1 MKRTLPF
8 FLFLLTALAGQAQT
22 HFYLDQIVVQPA
34 NPTTADDVSLS
45 LIGNLSDGGA
55 YIQTA
60 LADVSG
66 GTVSITLVA
75 LSNGGIP
82 VLVPHTEVIQLG
94 QLPAGNYT
102 IDFTDA
108 TTGILD
114 GAPPAQHTFTVS
126 GPVFPCEDLT
136 IDVQWA
142 YFSDT
147 AVVVHVQHQTV
158 EQFDYPNFILFDAQ
172 GDTLAKETV
181 TYFAIAQDSWHTLR
195 LMDGVEAPVGPFTG
209 RLELWTGFTSTLAC
223 AWEQTFALC
232 PSTSCVTVY
241 PSIGNFG
248 GALPIGNYNWTIYND
263 GGDLAPGLFVLTAE
277 EQMDMDTICL
287 LPGNYAMSV
296 GPNSPPTGGAPMF
309 YMAGPGL
316 MSTELWPVVWSL
328 PVDLDFVLLPYCV
341 DSPEGL
347 SEVEGP
353 ALRTAN
359 VPGGLWVYTVDAR
372 PLGALQLWDAQGRLL
387 LATTGTTD
395 RHFLP
400 VTTPGVY
407 VLRAGEHTVKVAA
420 GME

>member
-8 FLFLLTALAGQAQT
+8 LLFLLIAVAAHAQT
-22 HFYLDQIVVQPA
+22 YFYLDQIVVQPA
-34 NPTTADDVSLS
+34 NPTTADDVTLD
-45 LIGNLSDGGA
+45 LIGNLSDTGGQVQVLGVGIA
-55 YIQTA
+55 
-60 LADVSG
+60 
-66 GTVSITLVA
+66 GTQVDITLVA
-75 LSNGGIP
+75 TSTGGLT
-82 VLVPHTEVIQLG
+82 VLVPHTESIELG
-94 QLPAGNYT
+94 QLPAGTYT
-102 IDFTDA
+102 INFTDA
-108 TTGILD
+108 TTGMLD
-114 GAPPAQHTFTVS
+114 LAPTAQHTFTVS

-147 AVVVHVQHQTV
+147 AVVVHVQHTTV

-195 LMDGVEAPVGPFTG
+195 LMDGIEAPAGPFTG

-248 GALPIGNYNWTIYND
+248 GALPIGSYNWTIYND
-263 GGDLAPGLFVLTAE
+263 GIVANGQFVLTAE

-287 LPGNYAMSV
+287 PPGNYAMSV
-296 GPNSPPTGGAPMF
+296 GPNSPPTGGAPMY

-328 PVDLDFVLLPYCV
+328 PVDLNFVLLPYCV
-341 DSPEGL
+341 ETPQGIADDNAPGL
-347 SEVEGP
+347 IV
-353 ALRTAN
+353 AN
-359 VPGGLWVYTVDAR
+359 VPGGLMVHTVDGQR
-372 PLGALQLWDAQGRLL
+372 VGALQLLDAQGRLV
-387 LATTGTTD
+387 LANTSSTD
-395 RHFLP
+395 RHFIP

-407 VLRAGEHTVKVAA
+407 VLRAGERTVKVAA